1 MQVWAWTLTGLYLFI
16 TTIIWV
22 EESDAIW
29 DYSYSREDN
38 YEDFKDFRNR
48 SIESQRRILIRAGKI
63 IYAFGKAA
71 VWPLVVLTKVSAHI
85 CCVELRMGRKV

>member
-22 EESDAIW
+22 EESDVIW

-48 SIESQRRILIRAGKI
+48 SIETVIKNIFMQITNNLVERI
-63 IYAFGKAA
+63 
-71 VWPLVVLTKVSAHI
+71 
-85 CCVELRMGRKV
+85 